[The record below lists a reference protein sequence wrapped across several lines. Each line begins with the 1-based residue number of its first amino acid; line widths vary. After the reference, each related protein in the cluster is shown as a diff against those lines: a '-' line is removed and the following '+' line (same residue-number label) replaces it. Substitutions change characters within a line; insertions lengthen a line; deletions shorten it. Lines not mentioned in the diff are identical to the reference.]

1 MQIQNLTNTLSSPP
15 TLDKSAEVKDVS
27 LATVKPSTVKEP
39 TAQDLQSAVDKLNK
53 NIKENH
59 TNLDISVDSN
69 TKELVVKVVDSSNGD
84 VITQFPSKV
93 AIAIANNIDRVQKGI
108 LLNNQA

>member
-15 TLDKSAEVKDVS
+15 TIDKSVDVKDVS
-27 LATVKPSTVKEP
+27 LAAVKPSTTKEP
-39 TAQDLQSAVDKLNK
+39 SAQELNDAVDKLNK

-59 TNLDISVDSN
+59 TNLDISVDSS

-93 AIAIANNIDRVQKGI
+93 AIAIASNIDRMQKGV